1 MCRPVRPSGAEVTG
15 EQLRLFESILRKL
28 ARRDAGGMDPQVYFL
43 GQSIVG
49 PAEAPARSE
58 RRATLMPG
66 TVLVGTQWGDEGK
79 GKITDL
85 ISSDYDYVVRFQGG
99 NNAGHTV
106 ITPKHHLALHLIPSG
121 VMYDNVTPVIGNGC
135 VVDPKVLLEEID
147 MLAKE
152 DITCERLRISGNAHI
167 IMPYHR
173 DLDGASERR
182 LGENLIGTTKRGIG
196 PAYQDKASRMGL
208 RMQDMLDPGIF
219 RDKVAAALPEKNDI
233 LSKVY
238 DMPTYTVE
246 QICDEYLPYAERLAH
261 YITDTTLMLNDAVVA
276 GQKVLFEGAQATML
290 DIDFGTY
297 PFVTSSNCS
306 AGGSIT
312 GTGVGMKYIDRVLG
326 IAKAYLT
333 RVGSGPFPTELP
345 EGDACGDIMSSV
357 GKEFGVTTG
366 RRRRCGWYD
375 AVVMS
380 YAAKVNGLTD
390 IAITKLDVL
399 SEFDTI
405 KVCTAYDCDG
415 QILRTAPQ
423 NQTLFHHAKPI
434 YEEVPGWKTDI
445 SGCRSFDELPQAA
458 KDYIAF
464 LEELAGVPVTIVAVG
479 PSREQTIMRNW

>member
-1 MCRPVRPSGAEVTG
+1 
-15 EQLRLFESILRKL
+15 
-28 ARRDAGGMDPQVYFL
+28 
-43 GQSIVG
+43 
-49 PAEAPARSE
+49 
-58 RRATLMPG
+58 MPG

-121 VMYDNVTPVIGNGC
+121 VMYENVTPVIGNGC
-135 VVDPKVLLEEID
+135 VVDPKVLLQEMDVLENEGIS
-147 MLAKE
+147 
-152 DITCERLRISGNAHI
+152 CERLKISACAHI

-182 LGENLIGTTKRGIG
+182 LGQAEIGTTRRGIG

-219 RDKVAAALPEKNDI
+219 RDKVAAALVEKNDI

-238 DMPTYTVE
+238 GLPTYTVD
-246 QICDEYLPYAERLAH
+246 QICDEYLPYAERLAP
-261 YITDTTLMLNDAVVA
+261 YIAETTLMLNDAMA
-276 GQKVLFEGAQATML
+276 DGRKVLFEGAQATML

-312 GTGVGMKYIDRVLG
+312 GVGVGMKNIDRILG
-326 IAKAYLT
+326 IAKAYIT

-345 EGDACGDIMSSV
+345 EGDYYGDILGNV
-357 GKEFGVTTG
+357 GHEFGVTTG

-399 SEFDTI
+399 SQFDTI

-415 QILRTAPQ
+415 QIVRTAPQ

-445 SGCRSFDELPQAA
+445 SGCRTFDELPQAA
-458 KDYIAF
+458 KDYIAY

>member
-1 MCRPVRPSGAEVTG
+1 M
-15 EQLRLFESILRKL
+15 
-28 ARRDAGGMDPQVYFL
+28 
-43 GQSIVG
+43 
-49 PAEAPARSE
+49 
-58 RRATLMPG
+58 
-66 TVLVGTQWGDEGK
+66 
-79 GKITDL
+79 
-85 ISSDYDYVVRFQGG
+85 
-99 NNAGHTV
+99 
-106 ITPKHHLALHLIPSG
+106 
-121 VMYDNVTPVIGNGC
+121 
-135 VVDPKVLLEEID
+135 DPKVLLEEID

-182 LGENLIGTTKRGIG
+182 LGENLLVTTKRGIG

-238 DMPTYTVE
+238 GMPTYTVE

-312 GTGVGMKYIDRVLG
+312 GTGVGMKYVDRVLG

-345 EGDACGDIMSSV
+345 EGDVCGDIMSSV